1 MLASFERG
9 QGFWAS
15 FSLNRQGREPLT
27 TTDWL
32 WILHPALAVVLIYPL
47 IGMVLR
53 LAWQTRQRRVAHVKH
68 PPLVGRDHSELG
80 RWLAAGVV
88 LLVLVALTVVIAT
101 KGPLADFSGGAVRAI
116 QLLIVLLGTGASLV
130 ALWRSK
136 AATLRLSFCL
146 ITWIGVLTLGAQPE
160 VWRLSDDPFSPA
172 FWQSHYW
179 AGVAVTGLMLFSLA
193 ARPEI
198 LRDLRLRRLHV
209 TASVLAALL
218 FVMQGITGTR
228 DLLEIPLTW
237 QQPAIYACDF
247 ALKRCPSPD
256 S

>member
-1 MLASFERG
+1 M
-9 QGFWAS
+9 
-15 FSLNRQGREPLT
+15 T
-27 TTDWL
+27 TIDWL

-47 IGMVLR
+47 IGMVTR
-53 LAWQTRQRRVAHVKH
+53 LAWQTRQRRVAQVKH
-68 PPLVGRDHSELG
+68 PPVVGRDHSDLG

-88 LLVLVALTVVIAT
+88 LLVLIALTVVIAT
-101 KGPLADFSGGAVRAI
+101 KESPADFAGGAGRAS

-136 AATLRLSFCL
+136 VAALRLSFSL
-146 ITWIGVLTLGAQPE
+146 ITWMGVLTLGAQPE
-160 VWRLSDDPFSPA
+160 VWRLSDNPLSPA

-198 LRDLRLRRLHV
+198 QRDLRLRRLHV

-218 FVMQGITGTR
+218 FVMQGITGAR
-228 DLLEIPLTW
+228 DLLEIPLSW
-237 QQPAIYACDF
+237 QKPAVYGCDF
-247 ALKRCPSPD
+247 VLRSCP
-256 S
+256 